1 MTYQYKGLNI
11 NIDLRGEGAEDSDGA
26 ILLLH
31 GWGCDN
37 NIFDSC
43 RGYLAQKYRLY
54 TFDLPG
60 FGASSEPNSVWG
72 TQDYVDMLRVFIID
86 NSIVKPILMGHSFG
100 GRVSILY
107 ASQFE
112 VSKIILIDAAGVVP
126 RRSMNYYLKVYTF
139 KFIRTICQALLP
151 KTTAQRVIDKWRG
164 NAGSSDYNNAS
175 PMMRAILSK
184 VVNEDLKGD
193 MPNILAPT
201 LIFWG
206 DKDTATPISDGR
218 IMEKLIPDAG
228 LVVASGAGHYSF
240 LESRGLFDAVVK
252 NFLNIK

>member
-1 MTYQYKGLNI
+1 MSGVV
-11 NIDLRGEGAEDSDGA
+11 
-26 ILLLH
+26 LLLH

-43 RGYLAQKYRLY
+43 RSYIAQNYIVY

-60 FGASSEPNSVWG
+60 FGASSEPSSVWG
-72 TQDYVDMLRVFIID
+72 TQDYVDMLYAFVSDQGI
-86 NSIVKPILMGHSFG
+86 KQPILAGHSFG

-107 ASQFE
+107 ASQYE
-112 VSKIILIDAAGVVP
+112 VSRLILIDAAGVVP
-126 RRSMNYYLKVYTF
+126 RRSINYYLKVYSF
-139 KFIRTICQALLP
+139 KSMRMLCQTLLP
-151 KTTAQRVIDKWRG
+151 KATAQRIIDKRRG
-164 NAGSSDYNNAS
+164 RSGSADYNNAS
-175 PMMRAILSK
+175 PTMRAILSK
-184 VVNEDLKGD
+184 VVNEDLKSV
-193 MPNILAPT
+193 MPKISAPT
-201 LIFWG
+201 LLFWG

-240 LESRGLFDAVVK
+240 LESRGLFDAVVR